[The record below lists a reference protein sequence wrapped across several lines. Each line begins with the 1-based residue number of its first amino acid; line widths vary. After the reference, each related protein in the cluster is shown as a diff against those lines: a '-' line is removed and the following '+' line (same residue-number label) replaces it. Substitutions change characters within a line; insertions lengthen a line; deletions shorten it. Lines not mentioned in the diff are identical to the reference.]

1 MTHNFEQI
9 RSRLPDPVI
18 LERLRPLE
26 DWTLARHR
34 ALTPLLEARRREGH
48 VRECHGDMHRG
59 NIAYDRG
66 EILIFDGIEFNPDL
80 RWIDTMSE
88 LAFLVMDLE
97 EAGETAQARRLLNR
111 YLELTGD
118 YSGLRVLDFY
128 KVYRALVRAKVTAIR
143 LGQEDLETA
152 EAVQARRELE
162 RYLALADAYIR
173 PRRGRLWLTHG
184 VSGSGKSRLAGA
196 LRERLPLIHI
206 RSDIERKRL
215 HGLSADARTGA
226 GIAAGIYTPEAGRR
240 TYARLWELAGIIL
253 DAGYSPLVDATF
265 LKEDQRRLFLALAE
279 ARGVP
284 CNILEIEAPESV
296 LRARIRERE
305 AAGKDPSEAG
315 IRVLEAQLAA
325 REPLTERERPL
336 AIPVD
341 TTRPDVL
348 DDLLHRLAS

>member
-9 RSRLPDPVI
+9 RSRLSEPVV
-18 LERLRPLE
+18 LQRLGTLE

-34 ALTPLLEARRREGH
+34 ALAPVLAARRREGH

-97 EAGETAQARRLLNR
+97 EAGEQDQARRLLNR

-118 YSGLRVLDFY
+118 YAGLGVLDFY

-143 LGQEDLETA
+143 LGQADVEAA
-152 EAVQARRELE
+152 EAAQARRELE
-162 RYLALADAYIR
+162 RYLALADGYTRPR
-173 PRRGRLWLTHG
+173 PRRLCLTNG
-184 VSGSGKSRLAGA
+184 VSGSGKSRLAAA

-215 HGLSADARTGA
+215 HGLPADARTGA
-226 GIAAGIYTPEAGRR
+226 GLAAGIYTPEAGRR
-240 TYARLWELAGIIL
+240 AYARLWELAGIIL

-265 LKEDQRRLFLALAE
+265 LKEDQRRPFLVLAE
-279 ARGVP
+279 ARGIP
-284 CNILEIEAPESV
+284 CTILDIEAPEAV
-296 LRARIRERE
+296 LRARVRARE
-305 AAGKDPSEAG
+305 AQGADPSEAG
-315 IRVLEAQLAA
+315 ISVLESQLAA
-325 REPLTERERPL
+325 REPLTERERLL
-336 AIPVD
+336 AIPID
-341 TTRPDVL
+341 TTRPDAL